1 MTPFAIYIP
10 IPGAGHTAH
19 KGADKR
25 HTGSLKQRRS
35 AALPA
40 RRSLAPFGANSP
52 ENGISPMPLV
62 IGMSATPERFNK
74 LVAGTTSTIYKSVVT
89 AESVRNSGLLKDRIV
104 ITYPEENAVNKDMA
118 ILQAAADD
126 WKEKWEHWSQYC
138 QEQHYAYV
146 NPIFVIQ
153 VLNGSN
159 NQLSDTNLDDCL
171 QKIEER
177 TGFRFEKGQVVHT
190 FGQTDSSVLIHGL
203 EVPYKEPSGIADDRN
218 IRIVFFKENLSTG
231 WDCPRAETMMSF
243 RHATDSTYIAQL
255 LGRMVR
261 TPMQMHIQVDDVL
274 NDVHLYLPYFD
285 ADTVKEVVDALQ
297 SAEGG
302 EIPTEVYGESL
313 GRKTFETLTVKSGKK
328 KEKPKEPVTSGQMSF
343 DGDTYH
349 PTNADTQTSTSGNS
363 THESSPVSA
372 VSESAESVSH
382 AEDSFIKS
390 ESSETKEKITEFP
403 VSSDKDSLTTEEN
416 LFDREAVMKFIND
429 AGLLTYH
436 VRNVCISN
444 YLTSLFKMVHLLTL
458 SGLYPNAVNE
468 VKEEIVQMIHEY
480 IDNLKSTSK
489 YDELVKQVKQ
499 FRLSTQIFDVFGES
513 VDEYTV
519 HDCFTT
525 TDTDVDRQLR
535 LAENKLANEGI
546 SSAYGNTVKMSWHD
560 QNIYKI
566 DVILF
571 TSDEESMKQLNTYAE
586 TKFHE
591 LNDKY
596 RRHIAHVESEKIR
609 KQYDSIVSDGD
620 VVSKHNFRLPE
631 TIQVSAEPNGKE
643 YKTHLFVGEKT
654 GTAVIKLNSWEEG
667 VIAEEE
673 RRPDFVCWIR
683 NPSRASWS
691 LCIPYEIDNEIKP
704 TYPDFIV
711 IRKDE
716 ISGYVIDILEPHNPE
731 FKDNLG
737 KAKGFAKYASEN
749 PEIGRIQLIRVSKDA
764 IGKGQFKR
772 LDLSKGIVRN
782 KVLHAVNN
790 DELDHIF
797 DTDGFFN

>member
-1 MTPFAIYIP
+1 MLLELFPFQKLALSDMRMKTAEAMSSYQRTHTPQVVSFTAP
-10 IPGAGHTAH
+10 TGAGKTIIMATLIENILFGNETYPEQPDAVIVWLSDSPQLNEQSKLKIDAKSEKIRLQQCVTVSDSSFDMEQFEDGHIYFLNTQKLSATSNLTKSGDSRTYSIWETIANTAREKSERLYFIIDEAH
-19 KGADKR
+19 RGMQGREAGKATTIMQKFLKG
-25 HTGSLKQRRS
+25 
-35 AALPA
+35 
-40 RRSLAPFGANSP
+40 SP

-328 KEKPKEPVTSGQMSF
+328 KEKPKESVDFGQMSF
-343 DGDTYH
+343 DGDVYS
-349 PTNADTQTSTSGNS
+349 PVNVAAQALTSGNS
-363 THESSPVSA
+363 THEEPKFETSAESSPVSA

-390 ESSETKEKITEFP
+390 ESSETKEKITKFP
-403 VSSDKDSLTTEEN
+403 VSSDKDSLTTEED

-436 VRNVCISN
+436 VRNVRISN
-444 YLTSLFKMVHLLTL
+444 YLASLFKMVHLLTL

-480 IDNLKSTSK
+480 IDNLKSNSK

-499 FRLSTQIFDVFGES
+499 FRLSTQIFDVFGEY

-546 SSAYGNTVKMSWHD
+546 SSAYGNTVKMPWHD

-586 TKFHE
+586 TKLHNTVLHRGRFHTE
-591 LNDKY
+591 VFG
-596 RRHIAHVESEKIR
+596 I
-609 KQYDSIVSDGD
+609 
-620 VVSKHNFRLPE
+620 
-631 TIQVSAEPNGKE
+631 
-643 YKTHLFVGEKT
+643 
-654 GTAVIKLNSWEEG
+654 
-667 VIAEEE
+667 
-673 RRPDFVCWIR
+673 
-683 NPSRASWS
+683 
-691 LCIPYEIDNEIKP
+691 
-704 TYPDFIV
+704 
-711 IRKDE
+711 
-716 ISGYVIDILEPHNPE
+716 
-731 FKDNLG
+731 
-737 KAKGFAKYASEN
+737 
-749 PEIGRIQLIRVSKDA
+749 
-764 IGKGQFKR
+764 IGKTRYYKCFKE
-772 LDLSKGIVRN
+772 RN
-782 KVLHAVNN
+782 FHSTFKTKPSSRNRTPGN
-790 DELDHIF
+790 SC
-797 DTDGFFN
+797 NR